1 MPDPSSIPQWVPAVT
16 GFGGVIVG
24 ALITWGMQAR
34 LLGRRIQT
42 DEDLAK
48 ERAKVDERLKS
59 LEIQINERRAQI
71 EQRTLFQAEKAAN
84 LFLSDPRWP
93 KRRFRQI
100 RHHIGGFT
108 DTELRQLLVR
118 AGAVR
123 FGPEGGPLFGPLG
136 HEDIDTELWGLLDRN
151 EDSVGQ

>member
-1 MPDPSSIPQWVPAVT
+1 MEPVWTPQVVAAVA
-16 GFGGVIVG
+16 GFVGVVVG
-24 ALITWGMQAR
+24 SLITWGMQAR
-34 LLGRRIQT
+34 LLGRRIQA

-48 ERAKVDERLKS
+48 ERAKVDERIKR
-59 LEIQINERRAQI
+59 LEIQINARRAQI

-100 RHHIGGFT
+100 RHHIGGFP
-108 DTELRQLLVR
+108 DRELRQLLVR

-123 FGPEGGPLFGPLG
+123 FGLEGGPLFGPVG
-136 HEDIDTELWGLLDRN
+136 QEDIDTELWGLLDRSQDN
-151 EDSVGQ
+151 VGK